1 MLKNLRMAAPPHKQV
16 ASIAMYDRYLVFAV
30 LGILAIGLLMVYSTS
45 IVISERTFGHPFY
58 FVIRQSIYL
67 ILGFIVAGFTLK
79 VELAQWES
87 LGTKLLFLSI
97 FLLILV
103 LIPGIGKQVNGS
115 MRWIGFGPI
124 GVQVSEFAKLSVL
137 IFMAGYLVRREQ
149 EIRTRLSGFV
159 KPMLLL
165 SIIALLLLREP
176 DFGAATVVM
185 ATALGMMFLAGVRLW
200 QFIALLISVVGALA
214 ILAVSSPYRLARL
227 TTFLNPWE
235 VRYDSGYQLTQSLIA
250 FGRGGWS
257 GVGLGGSVQ
266 KLFYLPEAHTDFLLA
281 VLGEELGLI
290 GLLVVTGLFVLL
302 VTRAMMIGRKAYLQE
317 KHFSAYLAYGLAL
330 WLAFQA
336 MINVGVNVGV
346 LPTKGLT
353 LPLMSYGGSSMLIA
367 CAGIAIL
374 LRIDYELRL
383 DFYAL
388 KSKAKNPFK
397 TTNQTRTTRY

>member
-1 MLKNLRMAAPPHKQV
+1 MIKNPRMAAAPQKQPM
-16 ASIAMYDRYLVFAV
+16 SIALYDRYLVFAV

-67 ILGFIVAGFTLK
+67 VLGFILAGFTLK
-79 VELAQWES
+79 IELATWEKI
-87 LGTKLLFLSI
+87 GTTLLFISI
-97 FLLILV
+97 LLLILV

-124 GVQVSEFAKLSVL
+124 GIQVSEFAKLSVVV
-137 IFMAGYLVRREQ
+137 FMAGYLVRRED

-159 KPMLLL
+159 KPMVLL

-200 QFIALLISVVGALA
+200 QFIALWLAVVSALA
-214 ILAVSSPYRLARL
+214 ILAVSSPYRMARL
-227 TTFLNPWE
+227 TTFLNPWA

-290 GLLVVTGLFVLL
+290 GLLVVTSLFILMVA
-302 VTRAMMIGRKAYLQE
+302 RAMMIGRKAYLQD
-317 KHFSAYLAYGLAL
+317 KHFSAYVAYGLAL
-330 WLAFQA
+330 WLAFQT

-353 LPLMSYGGSSMLIA
+353 LPLMSYGGSSMLVV
-367 CAGIAIL
+367 CAVIAII
-374 LRIDYELRL
+374 LRIDYELRA

-388 KSKAKNPFK
+388 KSRVKVPVKIAKAASKF
-397 TTNQTRTTRY
+397 